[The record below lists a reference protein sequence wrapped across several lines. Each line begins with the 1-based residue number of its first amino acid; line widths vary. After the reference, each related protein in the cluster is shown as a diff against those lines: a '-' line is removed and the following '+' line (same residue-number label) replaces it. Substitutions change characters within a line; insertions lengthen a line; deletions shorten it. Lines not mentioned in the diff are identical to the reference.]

1 MPYDSPAWRMADRL
15 TGGDL
20 DDIVAQTYAETGSW
34 RGTEQALRD
43 RYGVEVTRVTLA
55 KWYGHLLDHSPAEA
69 AS

>member
-55 KWYGHLLDHSPAEA
+55 KWYSHLSPTTDTAGA
-69 AS
+69 A